1 MLISTKP
8 DSKGKEAALFR
19 ARQIT
24 DCRWTPIRDIP
35 YHTKKTGLTKFPAGQ
50 ENLGMIYSSPEPVDK
65 FLFENVSF
73 ETFISALANPD
84 SVLYN
89 KDLGGHNNCWS
100 YFGFVCN
107 GLARYA
113 LNIRRRFSTKRWLT
127 VPGMRKVY
135 DDGCYTAD
143 QIQLC
148 DVLYA
153 HGKGVSHVAMVTDI
167 LKDETGEIRQ
177 IEVSEMVKPVGKRAQ
192 YDVDVF
198 FEKFKLYAICRY
210 DYLDETPMPDAR
222 DAEFLANGMQGLP
235 VIAVDYGNKANYR
248 TYETVVISAFG
259 EGENE
264 IEIRQGD
271 ELIET
276 LTISGRGKINRHFN
290 RGYYTVTHK
299 ATGET
304 VEFAVTEPSISYT
317 AENGYITVKA
327 DACDP
332 DSKILYMDF
341 REAGAATHL
350 KTRNC
355 YYDPRCAALAKVE
368 ELTNEEKQTGTWTRQ
383 IPEDGVHFKV
393 YFENKYGIWTHTMV
407 KI

>member
-8 DSKGKEAALFR
+8 DTKGKEAALYR
-19 ARQIT
+19 ARQLT
-24 DCRWTPIRDIP
+24 DCRWTPIRELP
-35 YHTKKTGLTKFPAGQ
+35 VFTKATSPNKFPAGR
-50 ENLGMIYSSPEPVDK
+50 ENLGMLYSSPEPVDK
-65 FLFENVSF
+65 FVFENVSF

-89 KDLGGHNNCWS
+89 KDLAGHNHSWA

-113 LNIRRRFSTKRWLT
+113 LNIRRRYSTKRWLT
-127 VPGMRKVY
+127 VPGMRKIA

-153 HGKGVSHVAMVTDI
+153 HGKGPSHVAMVTDI

-177 IEVSEMVKPVGKRAQ
+177 IEVSEMVAPVGRRAQ
-192 YDVDVF
+192 YDLDVF

-210 DYLDETPMPDAR
+210 DYVDETPMPDAR
-222 DAEFLANGMQGLP
+222 DAEFLAGGVPGLP
-235 VIAVDYGNKANYR
+235 TIAVDQGNKANYR
-248 TYETVVISAFG
+248 AYEDVVISTFP

-264 IEIRQGD
+264 LEIRRGD

-276 LTISGRGKINRHFN
+276 LTLSGRSKITRHFIQ
-290 RGYYTVTHK
+290 GYYTVTHK

-304 VEFAVTEPSISYT
+304 VEFCVTDPKVSYT
-317 AENGYITVKA
+317 VKDGFLTVTA

-332 DSKILYMDF
+332 DSMILYMDF
-341 REAGAATHL
+341 REAGAAGHL
-350 KTRNC
+350 TKRNC

-368 ELTNEEKQTGTWTRQ
+368 ELTEGEKAAGTWTRK

-393 YFENKYGIWTHTMV
+393 YFENKYGIWTHTMI
-407 KI
+407 KF